1 MRKLYEK
8 FFYIPKHGKV
18 RDNVMLVRSAFTL
31 AIMVVCLIAMSVTA
45 YAYFS
50 ANVTSGSNMIK
61 AANFDVNISVTDSNT
76 KANVDI
82 PTTVSGRETVLDF
95 KTPGTYT
102 VTLAKAGSADTGFC
116 IITANGIEYIT
127 QQIGVDINANNE
139 KRESVSFCLKINE
152 ANTKVTIESHWG
164 TSSYYGY
171 DINESNNLY
180 IMNSDPLKVIEIVEP
195 VNGASVDGTENIFED
210 KSDNTITQSENIAV
224 PENTVTN
231 EPTATESSSTVEPSK
246 QESII
251 ESVVTDSAEGTE
263 NQPTTDNE

>member
-18 RDNVMLVRSAFTL
+18 RDNVMIVRSAFTL

-50 ANVTSGSNMIK
+50 ANVTSGANIIK

-82 PTTVSGRETVLDF
+82 PTTVVGRETVLDF

-116 IITANGIEYIT
+116 IVSIGSTKYHT
-127 QQIGVDINANNE
+127 QQLGIDINANNA
-139 KRESVSFCLKINE
+139 KRDSVSFCLKINE

-164 TSSYYGY
+164 TSSHYGY
-171 DINESNNLY
+171 DIKESNNLY
-180 IMNSDPLKVIEIVEP
+180 IMSDPLKVIEIGEP
-195 VNGASVDGTENIFED
+195 VNGASVDGTENISED
-210 KSDNTITQSENIAV
+210 KSENTITQSENIAV
-224 PENTVTN
+224 PDNTVTN
-231 EPTATESSSTVEPSK
+231 EPATTEQSNITEPTEQENITESA
-246 QESII
+246 
-251 ESVVTDSAEGTE
+251 VTDTTAGTE
-263 NQPTTDNE
+263 NQFTTDNE

>member
-8 FFYIPKHGKV
+8 FFYIPKHGKM

-50 ANVTSGSNMIK
+50 ANVTSGANMIK

-82 PTTVSGRETVLDF
+82 PATVSGRETVLDF

-127 QQIGVDINANNE
+127 QQIGVDVSAPNQY
-139 KRESVSFCLKINE
+139 RGSVVFELQVIGSGTLKI
-152 ANTKVTIESHWG
+152 VSHWG
-164 TSSYYGY
+164 TSSNYNKN
-171 DINESNNLY
+171 INLIEC
-180 IMNSDPLKVIEIVEP
+180 IEIGEP
-195 VNGASVDGTENIFED
+195 VNGVSVDGTENISED
-210 KSDNTITQSENIAV
+210 KSENTITQSENIAV
-224 PENTVTN
+224 PDNTVTN
-231 EPTATESSSTVEPSK
+231 ESVTTEQSNITEPTEQENITESA
-246 QESII
+246 
-251 ESVVTDSAEGTE
+251 VTDTTEGTE
-263 NQPTTDNE
+263 NQSTTDNE

>member
-1 MRKLYEK
+1 MRKLYNK

-50 ANVTSGSNMIK
+50 ANVTSGANMIK

-76 KANVDI
+76 TDSNTKANVDI
-82 PTTVSGRETVLDF
+82 PTTVVGRETVLDF

-127 QQIGVDINANNE
+127 QQIGVDVSAPNQY
-139 KRESVSFCLKINE
+139 RGSVVFELQVIGSGTLKI
-152 ANTKVTIESHWG
+152 VSHGG
-164 TSSYYGY
+164 TSSNYY
-171 DINESNNLY
+171 DNINSLGK
-180 IMNSDPLKVIEIVEP
+180 IIIDNSVKST
-195 VNGASVDGTENIFED
+195 SVDETESITVD
-210 KSDNTITQSENIAV
+210 KSDNNTTQSANNAV